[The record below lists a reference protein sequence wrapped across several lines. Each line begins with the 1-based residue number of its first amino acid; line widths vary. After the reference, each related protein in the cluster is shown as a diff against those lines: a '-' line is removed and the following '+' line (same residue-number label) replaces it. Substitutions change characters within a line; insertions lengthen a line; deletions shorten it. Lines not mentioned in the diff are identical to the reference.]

1 MARKKEVQ
9 PVGLFGTLK
18 KDTQRSLWA
27 VFLLA
32 LAFLLI
38 VILMENAG
46 PAGVA
51 IDRFLGKMLGWGRYL
66 LVPGLFVWVYLLLS
80 RRTLD
85 SHDQWRVFGG
95 TLVAISVLGFTH
107 IFQGSNIAAW
117 KALGLSGDG
126 AGLLGLGLMMGT
138 GAPFGIAGG
147 SILLFAIFTVGVLV
161 LFHAS
166 LDPLW
171 RRINA
176 LLHMGFQ
183 RRSKE
188 PVSYEDESDEE
199 GEVMALDE
207 VTADEVEDMVQE
219 VIESPQLPSDSKL
232 REANIESMHFS
243 GDDDNMGMS
252 ITPIGMEDDGA
263 EEVSTDDE
271 EAYDAPNVAK
281 ASEALQN
288 VDWKLP
294 STTLLEKQVG
304 KAQSGNTDETRRI
317 IVDTLKYFGIEVEP
331 GETLVGPAVTQ
342 YTFRPKVGVKLSKIT
357 TLSNDLALA
366 LAAHPIR
373 IEAPIPGK
381 SLVGIEVP
389 NKTKAMIRLR
399 QLLESPAFKNRT
411 SNLTVALGQNV
422 SGELICADLAKMP
435 HILIA
440 GATNSGKS
448 VCVNT
453 LLLSLLYANS
463 PADLQLILVDPKRV
477 ELSLYRGIP
486 HLKTDVIVDNAK
498 VVNVLKWAV
507 AEMERRYKLLES
519 AGSRDIF
526 SYRERMKRGEKRI
539 TVDKNTNETKEEDLP
554 VLPWLVIV
562 IDEMADLMMSNG
574 KEVEAAVVRLA
585 QMARAVGIHLVL
597 ATQRPS
603 VEVIT
608 GLIKAN
614 IPARIAFSVTNQID
628 SRTILDASGAEK
640 LLGKGDMLYSPSGST
655 SLQRIQG
662 VFVSED
668 EVHAVVEYLKKEKDR
683 SGWDDVGAGF
693 DEGAPVSLEASAT
706 DGSSEDDMFEAA
718 KEVTI
723 QTQRPSTTYL
733 QTALGIGYP
742 KAARL
747 TALLEKH
754 GVIGVGEN
762 GKKTVLIAR
771 EVVEDTDI
779 YAPIDKVNN
788 Y

>member
-9 PVGLFGTLK
+9 QVGLFGTLK

-32 LAFLLI
+32 LGFLLI

-46 PAGVA
+46 PAGAA
-51 IDRFLGKMLGWGRYL
+51 IDQFLAKVLGWGRYL

-95 TLVAISVLGFTH
+95 ILAAIAILGFSH
-107 IFQGSNIAAW
+107 IYQGSSIAQW
-117 KALGLSGDG
+117 KALGLAGDG

-147 SILLFAIFTVGVLV
+147 SILLFALFTIGVLV
-161 LFHAS
+161 LFHTS

-183 RRSKE
+183 RRAKE
-188 PVSYEDESDEE
+188 PVNYEEESEE
-199 GEVMALDE
+199 AESVAVAE
-207 VTADEVEDMVQE
+207 VTADEVEDIVQE
-219 VIESPQLPSDSKL
+219 VLEAPELPGDPKL

-243 GDDDNMGMS
+243 GDDDVQS
-252 ITPIGMEDDGA
+252 VP
-263 EEVSTDDE
+263 SLDE
-271 EAYDAPNVAK
+271 ESDNVEDSPDEDEVYDAPASEVPV
-281 ASEALQN
+281 SEALQN

-294 STTLLEKQVG
+294 TTALLEKQSG

-539 TVDKNTNETKEEDLP
+539 TTDKHTNETREEDLP

-662 VFVSED
+662 VFVSEE

-723 QTQRPSTTYL
+723 ATQRPSTTYL

-771 EVVEDTDI
+771 QVEEDTDI